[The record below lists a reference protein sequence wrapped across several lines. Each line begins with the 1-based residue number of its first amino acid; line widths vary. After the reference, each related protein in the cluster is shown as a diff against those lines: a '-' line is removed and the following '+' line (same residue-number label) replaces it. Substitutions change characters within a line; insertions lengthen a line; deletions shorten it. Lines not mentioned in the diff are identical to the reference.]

1 VRARD
6 AGGGREDHVGDVSI
20 VLGDGRIRW
29 IGVSGDQMMKVSCRG
44 DVGDWWYD
52 ARRST
57 TELDVEIDHGWAAAG
72 T

>member
-1 VRARD
+1 MV
-6 AGGGREDHVGDVSI
+6 VM
-20 VLGDGRIRW
+20 LY
-29 IGVSGDQMMKVSCRG
+29 G

-52 ARRST
+52 ARRLK

>member
-1 VRARD
+1 M
-6 AGGGREDHVGDVSI
+6 
-20 VLGDGRIRW
+20 LGDGRIRW